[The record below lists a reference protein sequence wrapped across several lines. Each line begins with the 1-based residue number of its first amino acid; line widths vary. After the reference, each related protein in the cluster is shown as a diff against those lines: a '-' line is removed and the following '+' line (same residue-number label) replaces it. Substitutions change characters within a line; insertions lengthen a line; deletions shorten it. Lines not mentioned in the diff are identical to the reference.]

1 MNANTKKR
9 PVILVADDDE
19 DILALVSLTLGREEH
34 EILNARDG
42 MEAMEIVVDR
52 HPDVL
57 VLDLRMPRLTGH
69 DVLRMLRE
77 KEATSDTRVIVL
89 SAYVQRETVERVLQ
103 EGADSFMSKPFD
115 PEALRERVETVL
127 LHVGAIERPRQDA
140 QTSW

>member
-1 MNANTKKR
+1 MTHMSKKR

-42 MEAMEIVVDR
+42 VEALEIAIDR

-69 DVLRMLRE
+69 DVLRMIRE

-89 SAYVQRETVERVLQ
+89 SAYVQRETVDRVLE

-115 PEALRERVETVL
+115 PEALRKRVETAL
-127 LHVGAIERPRQDA
+127 ATE
-140 QTSW
+140 

>member
-1 MNANTKKR
+1 MNTDSGKR
-9 PVILVADDDE
+9 RSVILVADDDE

-42 MEAMEIVVDR
+42 VEALEMTIDR
-52 HPDVL
+52 HPDVV

-69 DVLRMLRE
+69 DVLRMIRE
-77 KEATSDTRVIVL
+77 KKTTSSTRVIVL
-89 SAYVQRETVERVLQ
+89 SAYVQRETIERVLE

-127 LHVGAIERPRQDA
+127 ATE
-140 QTSW
+140 

>member
-77 KEATSDTRVIVL
+77 KEATNDTRVIVL
-89 SAYVQRETVERVLQ
+89 SAYVQRETVERVL
-103 EGADSFMSKPFD
+103 EDGADSFMSKPFD

-127 LHVGAIERPRQDA
+127 AAE
-140 QTSW
+140 

>member
-1 MNANTKKR
+1 MSETAKKR

-19 DILALVSLTLGREEH
+19 DILALVSLTLGQEDH
-34 EILNARDG
+34 EILAARDG
-42 MEAMEIVVDR
+42 VEALEIAIDC

-69 DVLRMLRE
+69 DVLRMIRE

-89 SAYVQRETVERVLQ
+89 SAYVQSETVARVLE

-115 PEALRERVETVL
+115 PAALRARVENVL
-127 LHVGAIERPRQDA
+127 ASE
-140 QTSW
+140 SN

>member
-1 MNANTKKR
+1 MSSNPKKR

-42 MEAMEIVVDR
+42 MEAMEIAIDR

-77 KEATSDTRVIVL
+77 KDPTGDTRVIVL
-89 SAYVQRETVERVLQ
+89 SAYVQRETVERVLE

-115 PEALRERVETVL
+115 PDALRRKVETVL
-127 LHVGAIERPRQDA
+127 ASE
-140 QTSW
+140 

>member
-1 MNANTKKR
+1 MNEIGKKR

-19 DILALVSLTLGREEH
+19 DILALVSLTLGRDEH

-42 MEAMEIVVDR
+42 IEAMEIVVDR

-69 DVLRMLRE
+69 DVLRMLRQ
-77 KEATSDTRVIVL
+77 KETTSDTRVIVL
-89 SAYVQRETVERVLQ
+89 SAYVQREMVDCVLR

-127 LHVGAIERPRQDA
+127 
-140 QTSW
+140 TT

>member
-1 MNANTKKR
+1 MSEPKKR

-19 DILALVSLTLGREEH
+19 DILALVSLTLGSEDH

-42 MEAMEIVVDR
+42 IEAMEIVIDR

-57 VLDLRMPRLTGH
+57 VLDLRMPILTGH

-77 KEATSDTRVIVL
+77 KGATNETRVIVL
-89 SAYVQRETVERVLQ
+89 SAYVQRETVERVLE

-127 LHVGAIERPRQDA
+127 ASE
-140 QTSW
+140 